1 MNKSGKT
8 AAIPNDLTVT
18 TKNISVPQGNANNN
32 GGVLVAMVDPLVYQV
47 EETDTA
53 FINEAIDT
61 IATGQDLVLQL
72 AFSGPGTINNVTE
85 ENIKFYQK
93 DAPDNLYEINL
104 SPQGKLTKSTGFTV
118 SVKVYAGSIEED
130 TEYVLFVGKDICG
143 NNAAK
148 NIGKDI
154 YYYLATGAASVIPD
168 EEAPYWEAN
177 DALTITNQKGTSL
190 QLNWPAA
197 KDNTRVENYLVYQG
211 QELLTTTN
219 KRNYTVTNL
228 VPGESYTFQV
238 KAIDGAG
245 NISATGLSLTGRI
258 NFEALFLVPLADDDR
273 AYGLDIQ
280 PVISAAFLTSLDKE
294 VINNL
299 PQCAVL
305 EKVSDHTSVPVDISL
320 ANNDTVLQVVPQSP
334 LEYGTLYCLTLDEGI
349 KNTHGST
356 LEGQRSLEFSTVS
369 FAPPQVEVL
378 KDGTAVN
385 SLVAGTSY
393 NLKVIVNN
401 TALVEEETKVL
412 MVVRTGKGARLE
424 FGGDAMSNEQ
434 SFSIPAEGS
443 HEFTYSF
450 MLPQDTVG
458 AAYIDVYTISNNGK
472 FFKTLPVHEKYP
484 VNQ

>member
-1 MNKSGKT
+1 MTFEQIHQIANRHQPDFFFSAIQLHRPKVNESGK
-8 AAIPNDLTVT
+8 
-18 TKNISVPQGNANNN
+18 
-32 GGVLVAMVDPLVYQV
+32 
-47 EETDTA
+47 E
-53 FINEAIDT
+53 F
-61 IATGQDLVLQL
+61 
-72 AFSGPGTINNVTE
+72 
-85 ENIKFYQK
+85 
-93 DAPDNLYEINL
+93 
-104 SPQGKLTKSTGFTV
+104 
-118 SVKVYAGSIEED
+118 
-130 TEYVLFVGKDICG
+130 
-143 NNAAK
+143 
-148 NIGKDI
+148 
-154 YYYLATGAASVIPD
+154 
-168 EEAPYWEAN
+168 
-177 DALTITNQKGTSL
+177 
-190 QLNWPAA
+190 
-197 KDNTRVENYLVYQG
+197 
-211 QELLTTTN
+211 LLTYPTASFFDSSLSTFL
-219 KRNYTVTNL
+219 L
-228 VPGESYTFQV
+228 VPFNIL
-238 KAIDGAG
+238 AI
-245 NISATGLSLTGRI
+245 I
-258 NFEALFLVPLADDDR
+258 
-273 AYGLDIQ
+273 
-280 PVISAAFLTSLDKE
+280 AFLYWARSKGE
-294 VINNL
+294 VKSSI
-299 PQCAVL
+299 
-305 EKVSDHTSVPVDISL
+305 SSSVNS
-320 ANNDTVLQVVPQSP
+320 S
-334 LEYGTLYCLTLDEGI
+334 CLTLDEGI